1 MKLIRGLHHGC
12 VRHNKCQT
20 HSDYVMYDRQP
31 GYRWAGTH
39 RLITGSV
46 ARRNNAKEFNLGRLI
61 ARDTGKVTWPRLRDQ
76 KWMISA
82 TSYVRFFFNLQL
94 ISSMN
99 R

>member
-1 MKLIRGLHHGC
+1 
-12 VRHNKCQT
+12 
-20 HSDYVMYDRQP
+20 MYDRQP

-76 KWMISA
+76 KWVISYILL
-82 TSYVRFFFNLQL
+82 TYDSSLTFNRYQRIVDQGKILEDFEIIYHSYQ
-94 ISSMN
+94 
-99 R
+99 